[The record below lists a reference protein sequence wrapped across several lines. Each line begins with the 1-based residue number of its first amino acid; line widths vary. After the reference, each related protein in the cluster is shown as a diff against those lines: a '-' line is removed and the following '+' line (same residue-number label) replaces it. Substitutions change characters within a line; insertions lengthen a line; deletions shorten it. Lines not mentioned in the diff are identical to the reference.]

1 MNNFLTQREVAE
13 LLNVSERTIQWWRQ
27 RGYFPQPGY
36 VGRRPVYRREV
47 VDEWLAQQA
56 SQ

>member
-27 RGYFPQPGY
+27 HGRFPQPGY
-36 VGRRPVYRREV
+36 IGRRPIYRREV

>member
-1 MNNFLTQREVAE
+1 MKNCLTQREVAE

-36 VGRRPVYRREV
+36 IGRRPVYRRDV
-47 VDEWLAQQA
+47 VDEWLARQA

>member
-1 MNNFLTQREVAE
+1 MKNCLTQREVAE

-27 RGYFPQPGY
+27 RGYFPQPGHI
-36 VGRRPVYRREV
+36 GRQPVYSPAV
-47 VDEWLAQQA
+47 VDDWIARQA